1 MRYDAHEI
9 YPGLWQG
16 GWPQPG
22 RWLANQGVSTLVLC
36 AMEYQPP
43 HVVPPFLEGLPGLRQ
58 ANPWPGVR
66 VVYAP
71 NDDRSDQPPSRKTLH
86 QAIHAGR
93 IVAADLA
100 AGRTVLSTCWQG
112 WNRSGLVSA
121 LGLHLHL
128 GCSGMEAVDIVQK
141 GRKRALCNP
150 LFVEML
156 YNLRPTRRTV

>member
-1 MRYDAHEI
+1 MKYDAHEI

-43 HVVPPFLEGLPGLRQ
+43 HTYPSFLEGLPGLRQ

-66 VVYAP
+66 VLYAP
-71 NDDRSDQPPSRKTLH
+71 NDDRSDQPPSRATLSK
-86 QAIHAGR
+86 AILAGR
-93 IVAADLA
+93 VVASDLA
-100 AGRTVLSTCWQG
+100 AGRKVLSTCWQG

-141 GRKRALCNP
+141 GRRKALCNP

-156 YNLRPTRRTV
+156 YNLRPLRG